1 MNDAPVTSARRSPSA
16 APGRP
21 QGDERGL
28 ALPLAILAVLI
39 LSGLILLLTQLTAN
53 ELDIDRYT
61 RGDVRAQFLAQAG
74 IEHQIYVLKGNKNGA
89 ALGTPINFPASGNGQ
104 FRYFTALT
112 CLLNCSTNRE
122 SRRWRIVG
130 TGQVRRQNPGG
141 SFTLIQN
148 RGIRAV
154 VEIAYSGTGA
164 DLYRFPTEVTIL
176 RWEEV
181 YP

>member
-1 MNDAPVTSARRSPSA
+1 MNHAPRSPSA
-16 APGRP
+16 VPRRLHRN
-21 QGDERGL
+21 ERGL
-28 ALPLAILAVLI
+28 VLPLAILAVLI
-39 LSGLILLLTQLTAN
+39 LTGLILLLTQLTAN
-53 ELDIDRYT
+53 ELEIDRYT

-89 ALGTPINFPASGNGQ
+89 ALATPINFPASGNGQ
-104 FRYFTALT
+104 FRYLTSLT
-112 CLLNCSTNRE
+112 CLLNCGANRE

-141 SFTLIQN
+141 GFTLIQN
-148 RGIRAV
+148 RQIRAL
-154 VEIAYSGTGA
+154 VEIDYSGDGA
-164 DLYRFPTEVTIL
+164 NLYAFPTEVTIV

>member
-1 MNDAPVTSARRSPSA
+1 MSQASRSPSA
-16 APGRP
+16 VLGRLDR
-21 QGDERGL
+21 DEGGL

-39 LSGLILLLTQLTAN
+39 LAGLILMLTQLTAN

-74 IEHQIYVLKGNKNGA
+74 IEDQIYRLKGNKSAGA
-89 ALGTPINFPASGNGQ
+89 VPITNFPASANGEA
-104 FRYFTALT
+104 RYFTALT
-112 CLLNCSTNRE
+112 CLLNCSANRE
-122 SRRWRIVG
+122 SRRWRIVS

-141 SFTLIQN
+141 GFSLIQN
-148 RGIRAV
+148 RQIRAL
-154 VEIAYSGTGA
+154 VEIDYSGDGA
-164 DLYRFPTEVTIL
+164 NLYAFPTEVTII